1 MKNLI
6 LRTAIGLL
14 IFFLLALTVSA
25 QKRNNTIKSDTLRS
39 SVLAGLKWR
48 GIGPAFA
55 SGRIA
60 DFAINPANPS
70 EYYVAVASG
79 NVWKTCNA
87 GITYEPIFDNYG
99 SWSIADVEIDPTNP
113 NVIWVGTGEY
123 NSQRAIG
130 YGDGVYKST
139 DGGASF
145 KNMGLKNSEHIG
157 RIVIDP
163 RDGNVVYVAAQGPLW
178 GPGGERGL
186 YKTTDGG
193 ITWVKVLDISE
204 NTGVTDIVLDPRNP
218 DVIYAASYQRRRH
231 VWTLI
236 DGGPEGA
243 IYKSTDA
250 GKTWNKLSNGLP
262 TGDVG
267 RIGLAISPVNPD
279 IIYAIIEAEG
289 ETGGFFRSINRG
301 ASWTKMSNYV
311 SPSPQYYNRIFCDPQ
326 NENKVYSVETITQVT
341 LDGGRTWKPL
351 GNNKRHVDD
360 HALWIDPSN
369 TKHLIIGGDGG
380 IYETFDEGAHWDHK
394 ENLPV
399 TQFYRV
405 EVDNTEPFYYVFGGT
420 QDNNSM
426 GGPSRTFRS
435 ATVSDDWFV
444 TQGGDGFETVI
455 DPTDPNIVYAQAQ
468 YGALVRYD
476 RRSGEA
482 IDIQPQP
489 PAGEAYRWNWNS
501 PIIVSPHHPHR
512 LYFAANKLFRSDD
525 RGDSWEVISPDL
537 TRQIDRNKLPV
548 FGKIQS
554 PEAVAKN
561 ASTSFYGNIVALDE
575 SPLKEGLLYVGT
587 DDGLIQ
593 VSADGGK
600 NWAKYDNFPGVPP
613 MTYVASLRA
622 SQHDE
627 NVVYACF
634 DARKQND
641 LKPYVLKSTDKGR
654 TWQSLTANL
663 PLRGTV
669 YCIAEDH
676 VDKDLLFVG
685 TEFGVWFSS
694 NGGRIWT
701 KLSSGLP
708 TTCVM
713 DMAIQKREN
722 DLVIATFGRG
732 FYILEDY
739 STLRGLSTT
748 TLETQALIF
757 LVKSAWSYIQT
768 STKYGQGSTYYTNPN
783 PAVGAVFTWY
793 LKDSPKTLRQQR
805 KDREKELWKKKQDI
819 DYPPYERLKAEDEEE
834 SPYLEFTLTDAQGK
848 IIRRLKEKPNQGI
861 NRTTWD
867 LRYPAFFPVRPGKN
881 EFADNGSAMLVPPG
895 TYQVEMN
902 LIVRDSIR
910 HLAGPVNFEVR
921 TIKNEQLTNETLVRY
936 QQFYSR
942 FQETARVLM
951 GAFQMAEDL
960 ENRLSLLKKAVDHTP
975 AAPFELRT
983 TIKSLQ
989 KELNEIQIAFKG
1001 DEGLAKRNENQPPSL
1016 HDRIN
1021 NLIYSHWS
1029 STSAP
1034 TLTMIRD
1041 YEIIVEMFAPLYEKL
1056 KKIYGTDI
1064 TAVESKLE
1072 DLGAP
1077 YTPGRWPELK
1087 K

>member
-1 MKNLI
+1 MKDSFTKKMIWLLI
-6 LRTAIGLL
+6 L
-14 IFFLLALTVSA
+14 LAATQALQG
-25 QKRNNTIKSDTLRS
+25 QKKEASVKSDTLKS
-39 SVLAGLKWR
+39 GILSGLKWR

-60 DFAINPANPS
+60 DFAVNPDNPF
-70 EYYVAVASG
+70 EYYVAVAAG
-79 NVWKTCNA
+79 NVWKTNNA
-87 GITYEPIFDNYG
+87 GVTYEPIFDNYG
-99 SWSIADVEIDPTNP
+99 SWSIADVEIDPSNT

-130 YGDGVYKST
+130 YGVGVYKST

-157 RIVIDP
+157 RIAIDP
-163 RDGNVVYVAAQGPLW
+163 RNGDVVYVAAQGPLW
-178 GPGGERGL
+178 GPAGDRGL

-193 ITWVKVLDISE
+193 NTWTKILDISE
-204 NTGVTDIVLDPRNP
+204 NTGVTDIVFDPRNP
-218 DVIYAASYQRRRH
+218 DVLYAASYQRRRH

-250 GKTWNKLSNGLP
+250 GKTWNKLTNGLP
-262 TGDVG
+262 SGDVG

-279 IIYAIIEAEG
+279 IVYAIIEAEG
-289 ETGGFFRSINRG
+289 ETGGFFRTTNRG

-311 SPSPQYYNRIFCDPQ
+311 SPSPQYYNRIFCDPKD
-326 NENKVYSVETITQVT
+326 ENKVYSVETITKVT
-341 LDGGRTWKPL
+341 TDGGRTWKPL

-360 HALWIDPSN
+360 HALWIDPAN
-369 TKHLIIGGDGG
+369 TNHLIIGGDGG
-380 IYETFDEGAHWDHK
+380 IYETFDGGTHWDHK

-405 EVDNTEPFYYVFGGT
+405 SVDNSEPFYYVFGGT

-426 GGPSRTFRS
+426 GGPSRTIRA

-476 RRSGEA
+476 RRTGES

-525 RGDSWEVISPDL
+525 RGDTWEVVSPDL

-561 ASTSFYGNIVALDE
+561 ASTSFYGNIVSLDE
-575 SPLKEGLLYVGT
+575 SPVREGLLYVGT

-593 VSADGGK
+593 VSMDGGTT
-600 NWAKYDNFPGVPP
+600 WTKYDKFPGIPD
-613 MTYVASLRA
+613 TSYVAYILA

-634 DARKQND
+634 DGRKQND
-641 LKPYVLKSTDKGR
+641 LKPYVLKSTDKGKS
-654 TWQSLTANL
+654 WQSITANL
-663 PLRGTV
+663 PPRGTV

-685 TEFGVWFSS
+685 TEFSVWFSS

-701 KLSSGLP
+701 KLFAGLP

-713 DMAIQKREN
+713 DMTIQKKED

-739 STLRGLSTT
+739 SPLRGLNNAK
-748 TLETQALIF
+748 LETEALIF
-757 LVKSAWSYIQT
+757 PIKTALAYVQT
-768 STKYGQGSTYYTNPN
+768 GTKYGQGSTYYTNPN
-783 PAVGAVFTWY
+783 PPVGAVFTWY
-793 LKDSPKTLRQQR
+793 LKEPSKTLRQQR
-805 KDREKELWKKKQDI
+805 KDQEKELWKKKKDI

-834 SPYLEFTLTDAQGK
+834 KPYLEFIIKNTEGQV
-848 IIRRLKEKPNQGI
+848 IRRLKEKPSQGI
-861 NRTTWD
+861 NRKIWD
-867 LRYPAFFPVRPGKN
+867 LRYPAMFPVKLGSN
-881 EFADNGSAMLVPPG
+881 EFADAGSAMLVPPG
-895 TYQVEMN
+895 IYQVEMS
-902 LIVRDSIR
+902 LVVRDSIR
-910 HLAGPVNFEVR
+910 HLAGPVSFEVR
-921 TIKNEQLTNETLVRY
+921 TLKNEKMSPEVMAKY
-936 QQFYSR
+936 QEFHRR
-942 FQETARVLM
+942 FQETARVVM
-951 GAFQMAEDL
+951 GAFQIANDL
-960 ENRLSLLKKAVDHTP
+960 ENRIRSMKYAVDLTP
-975 AAPFELRT
+975 NASLELRT
-983 TIKSLQ
+983 KIKTLQ
-989 KELNEIQIAFKG
+989 KELDIIQIAFKG
-1001 DEGLAKRNENQPPSL
+1001 DEGLSKRNENQPPSL
-1016 HDRIN
+1016 RDRLN
-1021 NLIYSHWS
+1021 NLVYSHWS
-1029 STSAP
+1029 STAAP
-1034 TLTMIRD
+1034 TNTMIKD
-1041 YEIIVEMFAPLYEKL
+1041 HEVILEAFTPLYEKL
-1056 KKIYGTDI
+1056 KILNNQEIPTI
-1064 TAVESKLE
+1064 EAQLE
-1072 DLGAP
+1072 ALGAP
-1077 YTPGRWPELK
+1077 YTPGRWPMLSK
-1087 K
+1087 